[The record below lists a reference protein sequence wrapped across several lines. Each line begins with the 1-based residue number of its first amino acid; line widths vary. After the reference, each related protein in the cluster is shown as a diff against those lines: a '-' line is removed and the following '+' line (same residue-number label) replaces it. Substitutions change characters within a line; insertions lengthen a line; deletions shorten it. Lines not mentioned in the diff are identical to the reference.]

1 MAGGARQIVDR
12 SGPLTLARTGEVWEI
27 LWEGTFLMS
36 SECRESERALG
47 ALARGRTLVGGL
59 GMGFTLR
66 AALDAGARL
75 VDVVEISGAVIE
87 WNRGPLAE
95 LSNRALDDPRVRVY
109 EADAVAFLRDARGY
123 DAILL
128 DVDNGPSWTARPE
141 NAALYDIDFLRNA
154 LDPNGLLA
162 IWSAQQE
169 NLTGFEERSFP
180 SRHGGP
186 DYLYVMGTRSV
197 DPTPHSR

>member
-12 SGPLTLARTGEVWEI
+12 SGPLTLARTGDVWEI

-36 SECRESERALG
+36 SECRDSERALG

-75 VDVVEISGAVIE
+75 VDAVEISRAVID
-87 WNRGPLAE
+87 WNRGPLVE
-95 LSNRALDDPRVRVY
+95 LSDRALDDPRVRVH
-109 EADAVAFLRDARGY
+109 EADVIAFLADARGY

-141 NAALYDIDFLRNA
+141 NAALYDLDFLRHA
-154 LDPNGLLA
+154 LEPDGVVA
-162 IWSAQQE
+162 IWSAQKEQ
-169 NLTGFEERSFP
+169 LPDFEERAFP
-180 SRHGGP
+180 SRVGGP
-186 DYLYVMGTRSV
+186 DYLYVTRRPRS
-197 DPTPHSR
+197 

>member
-1 MAGGARQIVDR
+1 MPAGAREIIER
-12 SGPLTLARTGEVWEI
+12 AGTLTLARTGDVWEI

-36 SECRESERALG
+36 SECRESEQALG

-66 AALDAGARL
+66 AALDAGAQA
-75 VDVVEISGAVIE
+75 VDVVEISEAVIA

-95 LSNRALDDPRVRVY
+95 LAGRPLADPRVRVH
-109 EADAVAFLRDARGY
+109 EADVATFIGAARDY

-141 NAALYDIDFLRNA
+141 NIALYNESGLAALRAA
-154 LDPNGLLA
+154 LAAQGLVA
-162 IWSAQQE
+162 IWSAQRE
-169 NLTGFEERSFP
+169 PSLRGFEERSIP
-180 SRHGGP
+180 SRRGA
-186 DYLYVMGTRSV
+186 DYLYVG
-197 DPTPHSR
+197 